1 MPSNLF
7 IFESF
12 LETKRFRQHDIV
24 QKCLRALETVTGIS
38 MGVHDCNRGV
48 NIIKKR
54 EKTMFFWIGERL
66 FLGVLKEDCFLF
78 LKIIFWAINTFTILF
93 ILEGIFSGCFK

>member
-24 QKCLRALETVTGIS
+24 QKCLRALETVTKICMS
-38 MGVHDCNRGV
+38 VNDCNQRV
-48 NIIKKR
+48 NISKKD
-54 EKTMFFWIGERL
+54 KTNVYLDRYLVFINESRL
-66 FLGVLKEDCFLF
+66 QLR
-78 LKIIFWAINTFTILF
+78 KIDFVIFHLTFPLIVF
-93 ILEGIFSGCFK
+93 Y